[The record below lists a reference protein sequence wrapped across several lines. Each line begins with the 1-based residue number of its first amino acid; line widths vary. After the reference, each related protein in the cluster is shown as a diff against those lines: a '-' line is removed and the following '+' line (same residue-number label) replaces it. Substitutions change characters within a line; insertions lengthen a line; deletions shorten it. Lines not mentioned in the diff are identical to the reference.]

1 MRVSVDSRRRMAEKF
16 LGHPGVGVRVLAER
30 IHLPLTEKTGAAGD
44 READHYA
51 VAYLQR
57 LDLGPDLDDFTHEL
71 MPDDVPLLH
80 RRNETVVKVQV
91 GAADR
96 RGCDPHNRVALVD
109 DLRVWHIHYP
119 QVLFS
124 VPAISLHII
133 PPNMPTRGRPKIS
146 IRIFAPEARRTS
158 RVALFII

>member
-1 MRVSVDSRRRMAEKF
+1 GSVDSRRRVAEKF

-30 IHLPLTEKTGAAGD
+30 IHLLLAEEAAAAGN

-51 VAYLQR
+51 VAYLQI
-57 LDLGPDLDDFTHEL
+57 LDLRPDLDYFTHEL

-96 RGCDPHNRVALVD
+96 RGCDPHNGVTPVD
-109 DLRVWHIHYP
+109 DLRFWRVNYP
-119 QVLFS
+119 HVLF
-124 VPAISLHII
+124 AIPTIRFHRI
-133 PPNMPTRGRPKIS
+133 PPLK
-146 IRIFAPEARRTS
+146 RIEDRE
-158 RVALFII
+158 